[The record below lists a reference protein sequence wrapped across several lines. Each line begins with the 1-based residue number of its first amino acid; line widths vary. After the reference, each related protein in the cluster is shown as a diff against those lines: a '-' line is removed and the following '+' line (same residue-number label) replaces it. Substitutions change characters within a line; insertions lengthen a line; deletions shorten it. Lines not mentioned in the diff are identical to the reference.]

1 MTTPTFAIK
10 GLLAGA
16 ILTLAASL
24 PAIAAVV
31 DVNGYKFD
39 DMTKVAGK
47 DLKLNGA
54 GMRTKF
60 IVKVY
65 AAGLYLPEK
74 KNNTAEILKE
84 EGPRRVTLQMARDI
98 SSEDFGKA
106 FMDGL
111 NENIDK
117 AEKQRIVAQISKIGE
132 IFASV
137 DGLKKGD
144 VLHLDWIPGTGT
156 QAELNGQ
163 KLGGPIPDIN
173 FYNAILRIWLGD
185 KPVDRSLKPALAAH
199 GIKVAYEA
207 RISADDSA
215 AQSQIPLEVQQMK
228 SKNVDFIMLTT
239 GLIVANVFV
248 QQADSQRYTPQYM
261 TSDFASGGADIY
273 TIGMPASPPSV
284 TKKGFVMPTAF
295 SASGSSAMRPAPK
308 RMAVG

>member
-1 MTTPTFAIK
+1 MTTRKFAMK
-10 GLLAGA
+10 SLLAGA
-16 ILTLAASL
+16 ILTVAASL
-24 PAIAAVV
+24 PASAAVV
-31 DVNGYKFD
+31 DVGGYKFD
-39 DMTKVAGK
+39 DVTRVAGK

-117 AEKQRIVAQISKIGE
+117 AEKQRIVAQISKMGE
-132 IFASV
+132 LFASV

-185 KPVDRSLKPALAAH
+185 KPVDRSLKPALL
-199 GIKVAYEA
+199 GEA
-207 RISADDSA
+207 R
-215 AQSQIPLEVQQMK
+215 
-228 SKNVDFIMLTT
+228 
-239 GLIVANVFV
+239 
-248 QQADSQRYTPQYM
+248 
-261 TSDFASGGADIY
+261 
-273 TIGMPASPPSV
+273 
-284 TKKGFVMPTAF
+284 
-295 SASGSSAMRPAPK
+295 
-308 RMAVG
+308 